1 MKKIILFAIFLICA
15 CVVNAQSPTGVP
27 QLFNGKWYKFN
38 QFLGVDS
45 ALLVN
50 NKDTNWLPRQPALVF
65 WQNPASDTSFWV
77 YNGKKWNKVG
87 VVLDTTSLSNRINL
101 RVKYS
106 DTASMLSPYL
116 RKLDTTSL
124 SNRINLKADKATTLT
139 INGDTYDL
147 SANRTWTIP
156 TTDTTSLSNRI
167 NLKLNISDTAA
178 MLSPYLRKVDT
189 ASLSNRINLKA
200 DKATTLTING
210 DTYDLSANRSWTI
223 PTTDTT
229 SLSNR
234 INLKLNISDTAAM
247 LSPYQIAINARVKY
261 TDTASML
268 APYLRKLDTAS
279 LSNRI
284 NLKQD
289 ILSLTTTG
297 NSGPASLTGATLNIP
312 QYQGLLTNPIT
323 GTGTIN
329 TVAKFTSTTEI
340 GNSNIKDDGN
350 VVTVSTTAG
359 SFGALQVGSYNGNIL
374 MNTTNSTGGLIFQNT
389 SSSNKLWDIS
399 SFNNDLNFNESNIAL
414 APPRVILKAG
424 GDVIV
429 SNLAGSGTRMVVADA
444 SGILSS
450 QAIID
455 TTSLSNRINTKLNI
469 SDTASMLNPYLRKI
483 DTTNAFLISVSQ
495 PNDST
500 LSFIKGTTQTSYI
513 IRASTQGTATRLITN
528 VYNNS
533 GATILKGSV
542 VYINGAHSSNL
553 PTIALSKANR
563 ESASASTYGLVEND
577 IPDNSPG
584 VVVQVG
590 VLTGLNLPTSTYTDG
605 QTLYLSPTVAGGYSL
620 VKPSAPN
627 HYVAIGT
634 VTRAH
639 PTFGTIQ
646 VAIRNGFE
654 LDELSDVKIA
664 AVPLDSTLLQF
675 SRVDSLWHD
684 VSITDAI
691 GSRYIKPTDTVSLS
705 NRINAKQ
712 NALTLTTT
720 GSSGAATLTGAT
732 LNIPNY
738 GSALS
743 GYVPYTGATGPVNL
757 GAYDLTVNGLKVG
770 IGGNIYNTAVGYTAL
785 SSTTT
790 GYSNVAVGYQTLTIN
805 SSGHSN
811 TAIGTQSLI
820 ANNTGSNNTG
830 VGTSSLINNSS
841 GGYNTGI
848 GASVLFQNTTGDYN
862 TASGFQALNS
872 NTTGSSNTATGYQSL
887 GANTT
892 GIENTSN
899 GYLALGYN
907 ITGNSNSSV
916 GYQSLYSNT
925 GSSNTGVGHRSLFN
939 STGNNNTAIGVSAG
953 YGTGA
958 NNNTTGSNNIF
969 IGYQSVGTSATDNN
983 KTWIGNSSTT
993 QTWLGGNLVVNGTT
1007 ISNANYTYTLPS
1019 ATGTLALTSEIPTVS
1034 GTTNY
1039 ISKFTGSNSLGIS
1052 LLQDDGL
1059 GTLSYNATSSY
1070 NANLTLNA
1078 LTSSSSIVTFSQNG
1092 TKYFQTGS
1100 DATGNYRINSYTGAT
1115 YNGVALYVPTG
1126 TSRVLLG
1133 NNTID
1138 NGTSSLQV
1146 TGGSYFNGTTQTTGV
1161 ATFNSTLSNGTYSYT
1176 LPSATGTLALT
1187 SALSS
1192 YVPTSRTLT
1201 INGTTYDLSAD
1212 RSWSITSMIYP
1223 SAGIAV
1229 STGSAWGTSI
1239 TDNSANWNTAY
1250 TNRITSLTTTG
1261 TSGPATLLANVLNI
1275 PNYAPSPAARNE
1287 QTFTATAGQ
1296 TVFSIAYTVGQLD
1309 VYYNGSKLAPSEFTA
1324 TNGTSFTLSSA
1335 TFANDIVNA
1344 VAYITGAGVGG
1355 SGTTNYISKFTGST
1369 TLGNSLIWDN
1379 GTNVGIGNT
1388 NTSYTFDV
1396 TGTGRFTNTLTTTG
1410 ATNPLII
1417 KGTNAST
1424 EWTEYYYN
1432 TSTLAG
1438 YIGNGSGILSGAA
1451 NSDFIVRSESDFVVA
1466 TGGNSR
1472 RLTIAST
1479 GAATFSSS
1487 VTAQTNLGFINTN
1500 SSQAGFVA
1508 DYTGTGALKVS
1519 FSTYNDVMN
1528 IYNETNGYSIMN
1540 FTRSSKN
1547 LVINPSGGNVG
1558 IGTTSPTG
1566 KLHSYIGDITAGN
1579 APASSGTTPVN
1590 AMLNLTNNRG
1600 VGMFFGGSYAGNY
1613 GQWIQVSD
1621 VGNLGVYY
1629 PLYLNPNGG
1638 NVLVGT
1644 NSDAGY
1650 KLDVN
1655 GTGRTLD
1662 FSIKNSANAETID
1675 LFLSP
1680 STSNGFIDYPS
1691 SRSFTI
1697 RNKGSLGG
1705 LTLASTGAA
1714 TFNGTATS
1722 NSEARYSMTIADNTS
1737 VAAGNGGGVIFQ
1749 GVYTGTS
1756 LVDAAGINT
1765 YKLNATSG
1773 DYAYGLNFTTRANG
1787 GNLTTRM
1794 VINPSGN
1801 VLVGKTTKSA
1811 RLAGATIEAEGTF
1824 YSGGG
1829 QGGYFWEDRSN
1840 ATYWYGWYSA
1850 GNTNVYFYNGN
1861 AGANI
1866 ASITP
1871 STGVYTPLSD
1881 SSKKKGFELS
1891 TIGLNEVLQLKPTLY
1906 RMKSENDSTDKHLGF
1921 IAQEV
1926 KNIIPQAYV
1935 ESGEGKDK
1943 FIGLDYQ
1950 AITSAL
1956 VKAVQELSAKNE
1968 ALIKRI
1974 ETLEK
1979 K

>member
-77 YNGKKWNKVG
+77 YNGNRWNKVG

-210 DTYDLSANRSWTI
+210 ETYDLSANRSWTI

-297 NSGPASLTGATLNIP
+297 NSGPATLTGATLNIP

-329 TVAKFTSTTEI
+329 TVAKFTSTTAI

-350 VVTVSTTAG
+350 VVSVSTTAG
-359 SFGALQVGSYNGNIL
+359 SFGALQVGDYNGGIMINKG
-374 MNTTNSTGGLIFQNT
+374 SSGAALIFKNT
-389 SSSNKLWDIS
+389 LSSDKLWDI
-399 SFNNDLNFNESNIAL
+399 NPVGNDLSIDESNIA
-414 APPRVILKAG
+414 PPRMYFKAG
-424 GDVIV
+424 GHVLINSTTDDVSGGQLQV
-429 SNLAGSGTRMVVADA
+429 TGSVQQSV
-444 SGILSS
+444 
-450 QAIID
+450 
-455 TTSLSNRINTKLNI
+455 TS
-469 SDTASMLNPYLRKI
+469 SMLK
-483 DTTNAFLISVSQ
+483 AS
-495 PNDST
+495 ST
-500 LSFIKGTTQTSYI
+500 GVITAATAGTDY
-513 IRASTQGTATRLITN
+513 GTL
-528 VYNNS
+528 V
-533 GATILKGSV
+533 GS
-542 VYINGAHSSNL
+542 
-553 PTIALSKANR
+553 
-563 ESASASTYGLVEND
+563 
-577 IPDNSPG
+577 
-584 VVVQVG
+584 
-590 VLTGLNLPTSTYTDG
+590 
-605 QTLYLSPTVAGGYSL
+605 
-620 VKPSAPN
+620 
-627 HYVAIGT
+627 
-634 VTRAH
+634 
-639 PTFGTIQ
+639 
-646 VAIRNGFE
+646 
-654 LDELSDVKIA
+654 
-664 AVPLDSTLLQF
+664 
-675 SRVDSLWHD
+675 
-684 VSITDAI
+684 
-691 GSRYIKPTDTVSLS
+691 DTVSLS
-705 NRINAKQ
+705 NRINTKQ
-712 NALTLTTT
+712 GIITLTTL
-720 GSSGAATLTGAT
+720 GNSGPASFLSNV

-738 GSALS
+738 TIDVTGFVPYTGANQNVNLGVYDLTADVVNGSKGSFSSNGS
-743 GYVPYTGATGPVNL
+743 GNTFDISHTSGSGIGLNITKGGNGEGLYINKTSGSGNAATIIGTLNATTLVKSGGTSSQFLKADGSVDSNTYLTTSSASTSYVPYTGATGPVNL
-757 GAYDLTVNGLKVG
+757 GAYDLTVNALTVG
-770 IGGNIYNTAVGYTAL
+770 RGGGAVYN
-785 SSTTT
+785 
-790 GYSNVAVGYQTLTIN
+790 
-805 SSGHSN
+805 N
-811 TAIGTQSLI
+811 TAIGII
-820 ANNTGSNNTG
+820 ALSSNTTGDFNTATGNSALRNNTTANYNTANG
-830 VGTSSLINNSS
+830 YLSLTNATI
-841 GGYNTGI
+841 GGYNTANGAFTLSNNTI
-848 GASVLFQNTTGDYN
+848 GFENTAIGYN
-862 TASGFQALNS
+862 TLGSNISGN
-872 NTTGSSNTATGYQSL
+872 
-887 GANTT
+887 
-892 GIENTSN
+892 
-899 GYLALGYN
+899 YN
-907 ITGNSNSSV
+907 TGN
-916 GYQSLYSNT
+916 GFFSLYSNT
-925 GSSNTGVGHRSLFN
+925 
-939 STGNNNTAIGVSAG
+939 TGNLNTAFGHFSG
-953 YGTGA
+953 YGSGPNA
-958 NNNTTGSNNIF
+958 NTTGSNNIF
-969 IGYQSVGTSATDNN
+969 IGYNSVGVSATESNR
-983 KTWIGNSSTT
+983 TWIGNSSTT
-993 QTWLGGNLVVNGTT
+993 STWLAGNVLIGSTTNAGYKIDVNGTSRVT
-1007 ISNANYTYTLPS
+1007 GVATFGSTLSNGTYTYTLPS
-1019 ATGTLALTSEIPTVS
+1019 ATGTLALTSEIPSVS

-1039 ISKFTGSNSLGIS
+1039 ISKFTGSSTLGIS
-1052 LLQDDGL
+1052 ALQDDGL

-1146 TGGSYFNGTTQTTGV
+1146 AGGSYFNGTTQTTGV
-1161 ATFNSTLSNGTYSYT
+1161 ATFNSTLSNGTYTYT
-1176 LPSATGTLALT
+1176 LPSASGTLALVGGSGIGTVT
-1187 SALSS
+1187 SVATGLGLSGGTITTS
-1192 YVPTSRTLT
+1192 GTLLVDTASASILSRQRAANTYVPTSRTLT
-1201 INGTTYDLSAD
+1201 INGTAYDLSAD

-1223 SAGIAV
+1223 GAGIAV

-1239 TDNSANWNTAY
+1239 TDNSSNWNTAY

-1261 TSGPATLLANVLNI
+1261 TSGPATLISNVLNI
-1275 PNYAPSPAARNE
+1275 PNYSPSPAARNE

-1296 TVFSIAYTVGQLD
+1296 TTFSIAYTVGQLD

-1335 TFANDIVNA
+1335 AFASDIVNA
-1344 VAYITGAGVGG
+1344 VAYITGAGLGG
-1355 SGTTNYISKFTGST
+1355 SGTVNELSYFTGST
-1369 TLGNSLIWDN
+1369 TLGSLSTATYPSLTELSYVKGVTSSIQTQLN
-1379 GTNVGIGNT
+1379 AKASTSSLSGYLPLTGGTL
-1388 NTSYTFDV
+1388 
-1396 TGTGRFTNTLTTTG
+1396 TNTLTTTG

-1558 IGTTSPTG
+1558 IGNTNPSSYNSAANTLVVGTTSGNNGMTIAAGTTGYSGLYFADGTTGNEAFRGYIEYGHSADAFTFGTAASERMRITSGGDVGIGTTSPNWLLNLEKNSSLSGAGQYPAVVINNPNAAGYSALYFFNNTTNVG
-1566 KLHSYIGDITAGN
+1566 GLEYNNSTTNLLLNSYGALIFQSGNGTERMRITSGGDIQYKGSSTTTN
-1579 APASSGTTPVN
+1579 ASAYIENTNTDLTFYASSS
-1590 AMLNLTNNRG
+1590 
-1600 VGMFFGGSYAGNY
+1600 GS
-1613 GQWIQVSD
+1613 V
-1621 VGNLGVYY
+1621 
-1629 PLYLNPNGG
+1629 P
-1638 NVLVGT
+1638 
-1644 NSDAGY
+1644 
-1650 KLDVN
+1650 
-1655 GTGRTLD
+1655 
-1662 FSIKNSANAETID
+1662 KNMR
-1675 LFLSP
+1675 F
-1680 STSNGFIDYPS
+1680 
-1691 SRSFTI
+1691 
-1697 RNKGSLGG
+1697 
-1705 LTLASTGAA
+1705 
-1714 TFNGTATS
+1714 
-1722 NSEARYSMTIADNTS
+1722 
-1737 VAAGNGGGVIFQ
+1737 
-1749 GVYTGTS
+1749 
-1756 LVDAAGINT
+1756 
-1765 YKLNATSG
+1765 
-1773 DYAYGLNFTTRANG
+1773 
-1787 GNLTTRM
+1787 
-1794 VINPSGN
+1794 
-1801 VLVGKTTKSA
+1801 
-1811 RLAGATIEAEGTF
+1811 
-1824 YSGGG
+1824 
-1829 QGGYFWEDRSN
+1829 
-1840 ATYWYGWYSA
+1840 
-1850 GNTNVYFYNGN
+1850 FYNGG
-1861 AGANI
+1861 AGEAMRITSGGDLLVGATTTPGAGSATEGVSLISSGAITAQRAAATVGFFGRSVNDGELFAFYRGTTQVGNI
-1866 ASITP
+1866 SVTSSLTSYNVTSDYRLKQDFKQYDGLSLINKIKTYDYQWK
-1871 STGVYTPLSD
+1871 SDKTRMYGVVAH
-1881 SSKKKGFELS
+1881 EL
-1891 TIGLNEVLQLKPTLY
+1891 
-1906 RMKSENDSTDKHLGF
+1906 
-1921 IAQEV
+1921 QEV
-1926 KNIIPQAYV
+1926 IPYAVQGV
-1935 ESGEGKDK
+1935 KD
-1943 FIGLDYQ
+1943 GQQMQSVDY
-1950 AITSAL
+1950 SKL
-1956 VKAVQELSAKNE
+1956 VPLLIKSVQELSAKNE

-1974 ETLEK
+1974 ETLENK
-1979 K
+1979 

>member
-15 CVVNAQSPTGVP
+15 CVVKAQNPTGVP

-178 MLSPYLRKVDT
+178 MLSPYLRKLDT

-312 QYQGLLTNPIT
+312 QYQGLLTNPVT

-329 TVAKFTSTTEI
+329 TVAKFTSSSAI

-350 VVTVSTTAG
+350 AVSVSTTAG

-429 SNLAGSGTRMVVADA
+429 SNLVGSGTRMVVANA
-444 SGILSS
+444 SGVLSS

-469 SDTASMLNPYLRKI
+469 SDTAAMLSPYLKSAV
-483 DTTNAFLISVSQ
+483 TSVGLSMPNAFSVANSPITSTGTIAVTGAGTAAQYIRGDGQLATLPSGASGGSSVNYYLNGSVNQGTIGGSVYYEMNKTPVIGAGTDFALAGNGLISQFITDVAD
-495 PNDST
+495 PNRLQIPAGNWNFEIYMSASSSGGTPKFYVELLKYDGTNFTSIASSSANPEAIT
-500 LSFIKGTTQTSYI
+500 NGTTIDLYLTALAIPQTTLLATDRLAIRVYI
-513 IRASTQGTATRLITN
+513 VNSTGGRTITMHTENSHLCEIITN
-528 VYNNS
+528 FPGGVSALNGLTANTQYLAVGTSGNDFAINS
-533 GATILKGSV
+533 LTDT
-542 VYINGAHSSNL
+542 HTFNL
-553 PTIALSKANR
+553 PTASATNRGALS
-563 ESASASTYGLVEND
+563 STD
-577 IPDNSPG
+577 W
-584 VVVQVG
+584 
-590 VLTGLNLPTSTYTDG
+590 STFNG
-605 QTLYLSPTVAGGYSL
+605 KMNYS
-620 VKPSAPN
+620 
-627 HYVAIGT
+627 
-634 VTRAH
+634 
-639 PTFGTIQ
+639 
-646 VAIRNGFE
+646 
-654 LDELSDVKIA
+654 
-664 AVPLDSTLLQF
+664 
-675 SRVDSLWHD
+675 
-684 VSITDAI
+684 
-691 GSRYIKPTDTVSLS
+691 DTVSLS

-720 GSSGAATLTGAT
+720 NTSGAATLTGDT

-743 GYVPYTGATGPVNL
+743 SYVPYTGATGAVNL
-757 GAYDLTVNGLKVG
+757 GAFDLTVNGLT
-770 IGGNIYNTAVGYTAL
+770 IGKGGGAINTNTAVGNSAL
-785 SSTTT
+785 SSNTT
-790 GYSNVAVGYQTLTIN
+790 GI
-805 SSGHSN
+805 SN
-811 TAIGTQSLI
+811 TAVGFLSL
-820 ANNTGSNNTG
+820 
-830 VGTSSLINNSS
+830 SS
-841 GGYNTGI
+841 
-848 GASVLFQNTTGDYN
+848 NTTGIYN
-862 TASGFQALNS
+862 TASGDYAL
-872 NTTGSSNTATGYQSL
+872 
-887 GANTT
+887 
-892 GIENTSN
+892 
-899 GYLALGYN
+899 
-907 ITGNSNSSV
+907 
-916 GYQSLYSNT
+916 
-925 GSSNTGVGHRSLFN
+925 F
-939 STGNNNTAIGVSAG
+939 
-953 YGTGA
+953 
-958 NNNTTGSNNIF
+958 NNTTGSTNTAVGQGAGTGANANTTGGNNIF
-969 IGYQSVGTSATDNN
+969 IGYNSVGTSATDNN

-1019 ATGTLALTSEIPTVS
+1019 ATGTLALTSQVPTVS

-1146 TGGSYFNGTTQTTGV
+1146 TGGSYFNGVTQTTGV

-1201 INGTTYDLSAD
+1201 INGTAYDLSAD

-1275 PNYAPSPAARNE
+1275 PNYSPSPAARNE

-1309 VYYNGSKLAPSEFTA
+1309 VYYNGSKLAPAEFTA
-1324 TNGTSFTLSSA
+1324 TNGTSFTLA
-1335 TFANDIVNA
+1335 TACFAGDIVDA

-1369 TLGNSLIWDN
+1369 TLGNSVIYDDGKNAAIGTTSPNVSGQGVDQRVLTVQGTAGVWGGFEAGLTGNTSAGALNGFYGFTNASLSAGYRLISYIGSWLDGGGVTSGADMRFHTQSN
-1379 GTNVGIGNT
+1379 GTANASERMRIFSDGNILIQT
-1388 NTSYTFDV
+1388 GGTFANAGYKLDV
-1396 TGTGRFTNTLTTTG
+1396 NGTGRFTNTLTTTG

-1487 VTAQTNLGFINTN
+1487 VQAKSLAIIDNVNTDLYNYINNQSTGTSATARFDIGVNVGSYAITMIKYGLNYSGTLFGNSVTN
-1500 SSQAGFVA
+1500 SSAIFDNSASSNGLSIGTISSTPIIFGTANSERMRITSGGKGLFGTITASAGAAGFNANSFQVK
-1508 DYTGTGALKVS
+1508 DEVVSMGAS
-1519 FSTYNDVMN
+1519 AGFFWEN
-1528 IYNETNGYSIMN
+1528 
-1540 FTRSSKN
+1540 R
-1547 LVINPSGGNVG
+1547 SGGVT
-1558 IGTTSPTG
+1558 TTS
-1566 KLHSYIGDITAGN
+1566 N
-1579 APASSGTTPVN
+1579 
-1590 AMLNLTNNRG
+1590 
-1600 VGMFFGGSYAGNY
+1600 
-1613 GQWIQVSD
+1613 
-1621 VGNLGVYY
+1621 
-1629 PLYLNPNGG
+1629 
-1638 NVLVGT
+1638 
-1644 NSDAGY
+1644 
-1650 KLDVN
+1650 
-1655 GTGRTLD
+1655 
-1662 FSIKNSANAETID
+1662 
-1675 LFLSP
+1675 
-1680 STSNGFIDYPS
+1680 
-1691 SRSFTI
+1691 
-1697 RNKGSLGG
+1697 
-1705 LTLASTGAA
+1705 
-1714 TFNGTATS
+1714 
-1722 NSEARYSMTIADNTS
+1722 
-1737 VAAGNGGGVIFQ
+1737 
-1749 GVYTGTS
+1749 
-1756 LVDAAGINT
+1756 
-1765 YKLNATSG
+1765 
-1773 DYAYGLNFTTRANG
+1773 
-1787 GNLTTRM
+1787 
-1794 VINPSGN
+1794 
-1801 VLVGKTTKSA
+1801 
-1811 RLAGATIEAEGTF
+1811 
-1824 YSGGG
+1824 
-1829 QGGYFWEDRSN
+1829 
-1840 ATYWYGWYSA
+1840 WYGWYTTS
-1850 GNTNVYFYNGN
+1850 GTIFLYNG
-1861 AGANI
+1861 AGNI
-1866 ASITP
+1866 ASISS

-1881 SSKKKGFELS
+1881 INKKKDFEAS
-1891 TIGLNEVLQLKPTLY
+1891 SIGLNEVLQLKPTLY

>member
-15 CVVNAQSPTGVP
+15 CVVKAQNPTGVP

-178 MLSPYLRKVDT
+178 MLSPYLRKLDT

-329 TVAKFTSTTEI
+329 TVAKFTSTTAI

-350 VVTVSTTAG
+350 AVSVSTTAG
-359 SFGALQVGSYNGNIL
+359 GFGALQVGSYNGNIL
-374 MNTTNSTGGLIFQNT
+374 MNTTNAAAGLIFQNT

-399 SFNNDLNFNESNIAL
+399 SFNNDLNFNESNIA
-414 APPRVILKAG
+414 PPRVILKAG

-429 SNLAGSGTRMVVADA
+429 SSLVGSGTRMVVANA

-469 SDTASMLNPYLRKI
+469 SDTAAMLSPYLKSAV
-483 DTTNAFLISVSQ
+483 TSVGLSMPNAFSVANSPITSTGTIAVTGAGTAAQYIRGDGVLATYNPGSGGGGSSQ
-495 PNDST
+495 VFYFNGGVASGVAGYQEMSKVANTGAAADFSINADGYIASFLTGAGVPNQVSIPSGNWNFEIYMSSSSAGGSP
-500 LSFIKGTTQTSYI
+500 SFYVELYKYNGTTFTLIASSSANPEYI
-513 IRASTQGTATRLITN
+513 TNGTAIDLYTTALSVPTTTLLSTDRLAVR
-528 VYNNS
+528 VYV
-533 GATILKGSV
+533 T
-542 VYINGAHSSNL
+542 HSSKTITMHTQNGHLSEVITTFTTGLSSLNGLIANTQYFSTGTSGSDFNISSVTDTHTFNL
-553 PTIALSKANR
+553 PTASATNRGALS
-563 ESASASTYGLVEND
+563 SADWSTFNGKMN
-577 IPDNSPG
+577 
-584 VVVQVG
+584 
-590 VLTGLNLPTSTYTDG
+590 
-605 QTLYLSPTVAGGYSL
+605 YS
-620 VKPSAPN
+620 
-627 HYVAIGT
+627 
-634 VTRAH
+634 
-639 PTFGTIQ
+639 
-646 VAIRNGFE
+646 
-654 LDELSDVKIA
+654 
-664 AVPLDSTLLQF
+664 
-675 SRVDSLWHD
+675 
-684 VSITDAI
+684 
-691 GSRYIKPTDTVSLS
+691 DTVSLS

-720 GSSGAATLTGAT
+720 NTSGPATLTGDT

-757 GAYDLTVNGLKVG
+757 GAFDLTVNGLT
-770 IGGNIYNTAVGYTAL
+770 IGKGGGAINTNTAVGNSAL
-785 SSTTT
+785 SSNTT
-790 GYSNVAVGYQTLTIN
+790 GI
-805 SSGHSN
+805 SN
-811 TAIGTQSLI
+811 TAVGFLSL
-820 ANNTGSNNTG
+820 
-830 VGTSSLINNSS
+830 SS
-841 GGYNTGI
+841 
-848 GASVLFQNTTGDYN
+848 NTTGIYN
-862 TASGFQALNS
+862 TASGDYAL
-872 NTTGSSNTATGYQSL
+872 
-887 GANTT
+887 
-892 GIENTSN
+892 
-899 GYLALGYN
+899 
-907 ITGNSNSSV
+907 
-916 GYQSLYSNT
+916 
-925 GSSNTGVGHRSLFN
+925 F
-939 STGNNNTAIGVSAG
+939 
-953 YGTGA
+953 
-958 NNNTTGSNNIF
+958 NNTTGSTNTAVGQGAGTGANANTTGGNNIF
-969 IGYQSVGTSATDNN
+969 IGYNSVGTSATDNN

-1019 ATGTLALTSEIPTVS
+1019 ATGTLALTSQVPTVS

-1146 TGGSYFNGTTQTTGV
+1146 TGGSYFNGVTQTTGV

-1201 INGTTYDLSAD
+1201 INGTAYDLSAD

-1223 SAGIAV
+1223 GAGIAV

-1396 TGTGRFTNTLTTTG
+1396 TGTGRFTG
-1410 ATNPLII
+1410 ALQV
-1417 KGTNAST
+1417 GGNAS
-1424 EWTEYYYN
+1424 
-1432 TSTLAG
+1432 STIT
-1438 YIGNGSGILSGAA
+1438 IGDAVASGTDANLRLRTGSTKYAWL
-1451 NSDFIVRSESDFVVA
+1451 
-1466 TGGNSR
+1466 
-1472 RLTIAST
+1472 IASQNNIAGFEITPSTTVGGTTFSTPALSILPT

-1487 VTAQTNLGFINTN
+1487 LSLGQSISVVSTNGILYHSTNNNLYLQGGSDGLIMYSDGSRNNENIYLNNASHAVSIATAGTNRLVIA
-1500 SSQAGFVA
+1500 S
-1508 DYTGTGALKVS
+1508 TGAAS
-1519 FSTYNDVMN
+1519 FS
-1528 IYNETNGYSIMN
+1528 
-1540 FTRSSKN
+1540 SSLEAGKSGALTVGDLFVDN
-1547 LVINPSGGNVG
+1547 PNKTLYVGRQSSTGGDNTIFIVRNRLNTPYFYINPSNDFAYFNNSNVGIGTTTDAGYKLDVNGTGRFTGDVLANGVTIGSSDIRSNSNILTLGGTSEVVRIVGSTGNVG

-1566 KLHSYIGDITAGN
+1566 KLDVLSTYASDVTAQTVLRDNTGVALNFGGTASGFKFIQAQDASGASTFYNLLLNPRGGTLMVGASVNNTSGDISTTAQLIAPRTATSYPLTLTTAG
-1579 APASSGTTPVN
+1579 
-1590 AMLNLTNNRG
+1590 
-1600 VGMFFGGSYAGNY
+1600 
-1613 GQWIQVSD
+1613 
-1621 VGNLGVYY
+1621 
-1629 PLYLNPNGG
+1629 
-1638 NVLVGT
+1638 
-1644 NSDAGY
+1644 
-1650 KLDVN
+1650 
-1655 GTGRTLD
+1655 
-1662 FSIKNSANAETID
+1662 
-1675 LFLSP
+1675 SP
-1680 STSNGFIDYPS
+1680 STGDQIRMSFNYGSTYSATGYIGTYLESNTTAATSLVFGNF
-1691 SRSFTI
+1691 
-1697 RNKGSLGG
+1697 LGG
-1705 LTLASTGAA
+1705 LSEKMRI
-1714 TFNGTATS
+1714 TS
-1722 NSEARYSMTIADNTS
+1722 NGAL
-1737 VAAGNGGGVIFQ
+1737 
-1749 GVYTGTS
+1749 
-1756 LVDAAGINT
+1756 LVN
-1765 YKLNATSG
+1765 
-1773 DYAYGLNFTTRANG
+1773 
-1787 GNLTTRM
+1787 
-1794 VINPSGN
+1794 
-1801 VLVGKTTKSA
+1801 KTTKNSFTSSSPIEVSGEFAAYGSFAGVFFQNRASA
-1811 RLAGATIEAEGTF
+1811 NMLGF
-1824 YSGGG
+1824 YGS
-1829 QGGYFWEDRSN
+1829 
-1840 ATYWYGWYSA
+1840 
-1850 GNTNVYFYNGN
+1850 TNLLVYNSDLG
-1861 AGANI
+1861 NI
-1866 ASITP
+1866 ASISA

-1881 SSKKKGFELS
+1881 SSKKKDFELS

-1974 ETLEK
+1974 ETLENK
-1979 K
+1979 